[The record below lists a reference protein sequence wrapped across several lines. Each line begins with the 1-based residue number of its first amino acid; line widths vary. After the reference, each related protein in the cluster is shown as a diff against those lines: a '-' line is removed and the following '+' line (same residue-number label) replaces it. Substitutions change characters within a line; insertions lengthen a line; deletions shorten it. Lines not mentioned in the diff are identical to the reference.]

1 MLYIADIL
9 PTMAYSFIDQTVQ
22 PGPLVSLRFC
32 LQMLIIKIH
41 LILYSWVRNPIT
53 QLTLCY
59 ILQTFC
65 PQWPIPLLIR
75 PCNQDRWSHSSVQP
89 LAIPHQELRGPW
101 MAIPCRKMIG
111 KQLFENIAPFKT
123 KFCKQKRTK
132 VNSLSPKKWTFWSI
146 KI

>member
-1 MLYIADIL
+1 MTNQYQTLPNFNQLALCQFSKQNKIL
-9 PTMAYSFIDQTVQ
+9 KS
-22 PGPLVSLRFC
+22 VSDKFE
-32 LQMLIIKIH
+32 LIF
-41 LILYSWVRNPIT
+41 LNPVDGNIIT